1 MNKIWLGG
9 ALVVVLGVGAFGFTR
24 FEHAATASTSTGPQS
39 AVVQQTSQQSSGTVA
54 WLSDLSFTDVSG
66 KHITVNPNVKTVL
79 HFMTSSCSD
88 CLPTETTL
96 AKFENAPGVQLI
108 SIDVE
113 PQADNASTI
122 AQFSKVAGSHWPYV
136 LETNSSLV
144 QEFHVT
150 ELDTV
155 IVLYHNKAIYKG
167 VLPSAAQL
175 KKVLA

>member
-1 MNKIWLGG
+1 MNKMWLGG
-9 ALVVVLGVGAFGFTR
+9 ALVIVLGAGVIGFTR
-24 FEHAATASTSTGPQS
+24 FEHVSTASASTGPQS
-39 AVVQQTSQQSSGTVA
+39 AAVQQTSQQSSATAVG
-54 WLSDLSFTDVSG
+54 LSDLSFTDVSG
-66 KHITVNPNVKTVL
+66 KVISVNPNDKTVL

-96 AKFENAPGVQLI
+96 AKFQNTQGVKLV

-136 LETNSSLV
+136 LETNSSLL
-144 QEFHVT
+144 QKFHVT

-155 IVLYHNKAIYKG
+155 VVLYHNKVIYEG
-167 VLPSAAQL
+167 VVPSAAQL